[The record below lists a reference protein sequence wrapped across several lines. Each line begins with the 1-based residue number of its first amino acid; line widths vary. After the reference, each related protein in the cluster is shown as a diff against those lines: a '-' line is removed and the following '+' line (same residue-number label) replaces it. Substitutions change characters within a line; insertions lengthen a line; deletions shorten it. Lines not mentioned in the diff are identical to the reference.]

1 MLLLLFLILR
11 DSKPI
16 TGVLDCWSDN
26 IRDLKTRAGSR
37 KQFDILFCIFSE
49 LIDADYNHYLQPY
62 TIPCYVI
69 SNGVITH
76 FMLSWMFL

>member
-37 KQFDILFCIFSE
+37 KQLDILFGIFSE
-49 LIDADYNHYLQPY
+49 
-62 TIPCYVI
+62 
-69 SNGVITH
+69 
-76 FMLSWMFL
+76 

>member
-26 IRDLKTRAGSR
+26 TRDLKTRAGSR
-37 KQFDILFCIFSE
+37 KQLDILFGIFSE
-49 LIDADYNHYLQPY
+49 
-62 TIPCYVI
+62 
-69 SNGVITH
+69 
-76 FMLSWMFL
+76 